1 MSSRSVL
8 IVEDEPDVCEL
19 LRFTLSRAN
28 FDTIVASTAEEAL
41 QILENRLPSI
51 AVIDWMLPQMSGIEL
66 TKRIRTNPITE
77 DLPILVLTARQEEKN
92 KLEGFSSGA
101 DDYVTKPFSPKE
113 LIARIKA
120 LLRRIKTTSETLNVL
135 GIELDPIARVVKVEG
150 SPIHLRPTEYR
161 LLEIFMRQP
170 NRAFKRDQLLDLV
183 WGRTAYVFER
193 TVDVHVLRLRNALK
207 PFKRDQL
214 IKTVRSVGYRFDMRE
229 PES

>member
-1 MSSRSVL
+1 MSPHSVL
-8 IVEDEPDVCEL
+8 VVEDEPDVCEL
-19 LRFTLSRAN
+19 LRFTLSRAK
-28 FDTIVASTAEEAL
+28 FDTIVANTAEEAI

-66 TKRIRTNPITE
+66 TKRIRSNPITE
-77 DLPILVLTARQEEKN
+77 NLPVLVLTARQEEKN

-101 DDYVTKPFSPKE
+101 DDYVTKPFSPQE

-120 LLRRIKTTSETLNVL
+120 LLRRIKISNETLSVF
-135 GIELDPIARVVKVEG
+135 GIELDPLARAVTVKG
-150 SPIHLRPTEYR
+150 NPIHLRPTEYR

-193 TVDVHVLRLRNALK
+193 TVDVHVLRLRTALK
-207 PFKRDQL
+207 PFKLDHL
-214 IKTVRSVGYRFDMRE
+214 IKTVRSVGYRFDTRE

>member
-1 MSSRSVL
+1 MSPHSVL
-8 IVEDEPDVCEL
+8 VVEDEPDVCEL
-19 LRFTLSRAN
+19 LRFTLSRAK
-28 FDTIVASTAEEAL
+28 FDIIVANTAEEAI
-41 QILENRLPSI
+41 QILEDRLPSI

-66 TKRIRTNPITE
+66 TKRIRSNPITE
-77 DLPILVLTARQEEKN
+77 NLPVLVLTARQEEKS

-101 DDYVTKPFSPKE
+101 DDYVTKPFSPQE
-113 LIARIKA
+113 LIARMKA
-120 LLRRIKTTSETLNVL
+120 LLRRIKITNEPLTVRD
-135 GIELDPIARVVKVEG
+135 IELDPIAQAVTVKG
-150 SPIHLRPTEYR
+150 TPIHLRPTEYR

-207 PFKRDQL
+207 PFKRDHL
-214 IKTVRSVGYRFDMRE
+214 IKTVRSVGYRFDVRE

>member
-1 MSSRSVL
+1 MSPHSVL
-8 IVEDEPDVCEL
+8 VVEDEPDVCEL
-19 LRFTLSRAN
+19 LRFTLSRAK
-28 FDTIVASTAEEAL
+28 FDIIVANTAEEAI
-41 QILENRLPSI
+41 QIIEDRLPSI

-66 TKRIRTNPITE
+66 TKRIRSNPVTE
-77 DLPILVLTARQEEKN
+77 NLPVLVLTARQEEKS

-101 DDYVTKPFSPKE
+101 DDYVTKPFSPQE
-113 LIARIKA
+113 LIARMKA
-120 LLRRIKTTSETLNVL
+120 LLRRIKITNETLTVRD
-135 GIELDPIARVVKVEG
+135 IELDPIAQAVTVKG
-150 SPIHLRPTEYR
+150 TPIHLRPTEYR

-207 PFKRDQL
+207 PFKRDHL
-214 IKTVRSVGYRFDMRE
+214 IKTVRSVGYRFDVRE

>member
-1 MSSRSVL
+1 MSTHSVL
-8 IVEDEPDVCEL
+8 VVEDEPDVCEL
-19 LRFTLSRAN
+19 LRFTLSRAK

-77 DLPILVLTARQEEKN
+77 DLPVLVLTARQEEKS

-120 LLRRIKTTSETLNVL
+120 LLRRIKITNETLNVL
-135 GIELDPIARVVKVEG
+135 GIELDPIARAVTVNG
-150 SPIHLRPTEYR
+150 TPIHLRPTEYR

-207 PFKRDQL
+207 PFKHDQL

>member
-1 MSSRSVL
+1 MSPHSVL
-8 IVEDEPDVCEL
+8 VVEDEPDVCEL
-19 LRFTLSRAN
+19 LRFTLSRAK
-28 FDTIVASTAEEAL
+28 FDIIVANTAEEAI
-41 QILENRLPSI
+41 QILEDRLPSI

-66 TKRIRTNPITE
+66 TKRIRSNPVTE
-77 DLPILVLTARQEEKN
+77 NLPVLVLTARQEEKS

-101 DDYVTKPFSPKE
+101 DDYVTKPFSPQE
-113 LIARIKA
+113 LIARMKA
-120 LLRRIKTTSETLNVL
+120 LLRRIKITNETLTVRD
-135 GIELDPIARVVKVEG
+135 IELDPIAQAVTVKG
-150 SPIHLRPTEYR
+150 TPIHLRPTEYR

-207 PFKRDQL
+207 PFKRNHL
-214 IKTVRSVGYRFDMRE
+214 IKTVRSVGYRFDVRE

>member
-1 MSSRSVL
+1 MSPHSVL
-8 IVEDEPDVCEL
+8 VVEDEPDVCEL
-19 LRFTLSRAN
+19 LRFTLSRAK
-28 FDTIVASTAEEAL
+28 FDIIVASTAEEAL

-120 LLRRIKTTSETLNVL
+120 LLRRIKITNETLNVL
-135 GIELDPIARVVKVEG
+135 GIELDPIARAVTVNG
-150 SPIHLRPTEYR
+150 TPIHLRPTEYR

-207 PFKRDQL
+207 PFKHDQL

>member
-1 MSSRSVL
+1 MSPHSVL
-8 IVEDEPDVCEL
+8 VVEDEPDVCEL
-19 LRFTLSRAN
+19 LRFTLSRAK
-28 FDTIVASTAEEAL
+28 FDIIVASTAEEAL

-120 LLRRIKTTSETLNVL
+120 LLRRIKITNETLNVL
-135 GIELDPIARVVKVEG
+135 GIELDPIAKAVTVNG
-150 SPIHLRPTEYR
+150 TPIHLRPTEYR

-207 PFKRDQL
+207 PFKHDQL

>member
-1 MSSRSVL
+1 MSPHSVL
-8 IVEDEPDVCEL
+8 VVEDEPDVCEL
-19 LRFTLSRAN
+19 LRFTLSRAK
-28 FDTIVASTAEEAL
+28 FDIIVANTAEEAI
-41 QILENRLPSI
+41 QILEDRLPSI

-66 TKRIRTNPITE
+66 TKRIRSNPITE
-77 DLPILVLTARQEEKN
+77 NLPVLVLTARQEEKS

-101 DDYVTKPFSPKE
+101 DDYVTKPFSPQE
-113 LIARIKA
+113 LIARMKA
-120 LLRRIKTTSETLNVL
+120 LLRRIKITNETLTVRD
-135 GIELDPIARVVKVEG
+135 IELDPIAQAVTVKG
-150 SPIHLRPTEYR
+150 TPIHLRPTEYR

-207 PFKRDQL
+207 PFKRDHL
-214 IKTVRSVGYRFDMRE
+214 IKTVRSVGYRFDVRE